1 MASECITSVNEEYQ
15 AKQNADVN
23 VSALMTPE
31 DQDDIIAVKTI
42 HAEHDVVEA
51 LRTLRLVI
59 DMSKEP
65 DLYLK
70 LVQLAL
76 GFHKLMVNKQIT
88 SLIMTMAVL

>member
-1 MASECITSVNEEYQ
+1 MRMLITSG
-15 AKQNADVN
+15 
-23 VSALMTPE
+23 LITPE

-65 DLYLK
+65 DYY
-70 LVQLAL
+70 
-76 GFHKLMVNKQIT
+76 
-88 SLIMTMAVL
+88 

>member
-1 MASECITSVNEEYQ
+1 MIYRCGFRECITSVNEEYQ

-51 LRTLRLVI
+51 LDVTTWR
-59 DMSKEP
+59 
-65 DLYLK
+65 
-70 LVQLAL
+70 
-76 GFHKLMVNKQIT
+76 
-88 SLIMTMAVL
+88 